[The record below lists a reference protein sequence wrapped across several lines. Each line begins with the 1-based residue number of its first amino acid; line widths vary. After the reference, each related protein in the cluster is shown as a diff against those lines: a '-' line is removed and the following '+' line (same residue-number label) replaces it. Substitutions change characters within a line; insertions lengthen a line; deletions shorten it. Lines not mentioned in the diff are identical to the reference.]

1 MIFTINHVVVTT
13 IITLIIY
20 NPEKT
25 LQLSHSVSPLINV
38 QILQINIDILTVG
51 VPDSHISIILMFI
64 IENKEKGKQL
74 RINIET

>member
-25 LQLSHSVSPLINV
+25 LQLSVSPLINV
-38 QILQINIDILTVG
+38 QILQINIDISQSVFQTLIFLSSSCLLLKTKKRANN
-51 VPDSHISIILMFI
+51 F
-64 IENKEKGKQL
+64 K
-74 RINIET
+74 

>member
-25 LQLSHSVSPLINV
+25 LQLSVSPLINV
-38 QILQINIDILTVG
+38 QILQINIDISQSVFQTLIFLSSSCLLLKTKKRANN
-51 VPDSHISIILMFI
+51 F
-64 IENKEKGKQL
+64 E
-74 RINIET
+74 

>member
-25 LQLSHSVSPLINV
+25 LQLSVSPLINV
-38 QILQINIDILTVG
+38 QILQINTDISQSVFQTLIFLSSSCLLLKTKKRANN
-51 VPDSHISIILMFI
+51 F
-64 IENKEKGKQL
+64 E
-74 RINIET
+74 